1 LYFFLDSTGREAD
14 DLRNSKSRLS
24 SSFVFLNLKSIF
36 LFSYEVL
43 YFGQVK
49 AHGLFT
55 LEPSQLDAIFVPS
68 RDYYREDCFWVSVNL
83 LIVVVVTS
91 GKG

>member
-1 LYFFLDSTGREAD
+1 MDSTGREAD
-14 DLRNSKSRLS
+14 DLRSSKSRLS

-49 AHGLFT
+49 AHSLFT
-55 LEPSQLDAIFVPS
+55 FEPSQLDSIFVSS
-68 RDYYREDCFWVSVNL
+68 RDYYRENCLWVSINL

>member
-1 LYFFLDSTGREAD
+1 MDSTGREAD
-14 DLRNSKSRLS
+14 DLRSSKSRLS

-36 LFSYEVL
+36 LSSYEVL

-49 AHGLFT
+49 AHSLLA
-55 LEPSQLDAIFVPS
+55 LEPSQLDSIFVPS
-68 RDYYREDCFWVSVNL
+68 RDYYREDCLWISINL